1 MTRSRRAARDIPN
14 GRSSRSESAR
24 RFRKPA
30 GAIGVRDD
38 RNVDD
43 YSPLGD
49 GPALDDGS
57 IPAVD
62 VQDSGR
68 ARVARGAEPP
78 PPRATAPS
86 APPAATVEAV
96 RGDADLPADRY
107 FNRELSWL
115 AFNSRVLALAE
126 DSSLPVLER
135 VKFLAIHASNL
146 DEFYM
151 VRVAGLGRRDEAGL
165 SVRSADGL
173 TPREQLQLIGR
184 ETQATATAHARAFLD
199 GVLPELDAAGI
210 SITGWSGLGEDT
222 RTRLSQYFHE
232 RVYPVLTP
240 LAVDPAH
247 PFPYISGLS
256 LNLAVTVRS
265 GSGGGEHFARV
276 KVPNNVDRFVAVREV
291 DSGQNREQADT
302 PLVFLPVEDLIAAH
316 LDVLFHGMEI
326 VEHHLFRVTRNA
338 DLEVAEDR
346 DEDLLQALEREL
358 ARRRFGSP
366 VRLEVAEDMS
376 EHTLELLLRELEVD
390 PADVIRVPGLLDL
403 TGLWQL
409 HGVDRPD
416 LKDAPYVPATP
427 PQFGERETPMDVFS
441 ALRHGDV
448 LVHHP
453 YDSFSTSVQ
462 RFIEQAAADPAVL
475 AIKQTLY
482 RTSGDSPIVDALVDA
497 AEAGKQVVAL
507 VEIKARFDEQAN
519 IRWARTLEQSGVHV
533 VYGMVGLKTHC
544 KTCLVVR
551 REGSAIRRY
560 CHIGTGNYNP
570 KTARLYEDV
579 GLFTADPDIGA
590 DLTDLFNSL
599 TGYSRMSH
607 YRNLLVSPRGIR
619 SGILDR
625 IAAETEAARAGLA
638 AGIRLKV
645 NALVDE
651 QIIDA
656 LYRASQSGVVVDI
669 VVRAICCLRPGVPGL
684 SDNISV
690 RSILGR
696 FLEHSRMAHFVGAG
710 EYWIGSAD
718 MMHRNLDRRV
728 EVMVRITG
736 AELARAVGELFDLAL
751 SPDTRCWILAPD
763 GGWDAAPS
771 DSTRVRDYQDA
782 LLQARSGQ
790 AGA

>member
-1 MTRSRRAARDIPN
+1 MRKDRDVHDETDGARSAGAGPTALDPAAAAT
-14 GRSSRSESAR
+14 GTGA
-24 RFRKPA
+24 PA
-30 GAIGVRDD
+30 GD
-38 RNVDD
+38 
-43 YSPLGD
+43 
-49 GPALDDGS
+49 PA
-57 IPAVD
+57 P
-62 VQDSGR
+62 
-68 ARVARGAEPP
+68 GAPP
-78 PPRATAPS
+78 PAATPS
-86 APPAATVEAV
+86 APPAATM
-96 RGDADLPADRY
+96 RTPRPDTDLPHDRY
-107 FNRELSWL
+107 LNRELSWL
-115 AFNSRVLALAE
+115 DFNSRVLALAE

-165 SVRSADGL
+165 PVRSADGL

-184 ETQATATAHARAFLD
+184 RTQVTATTHARVFLD
-199 GVLPELDAAGI
+199 HVLPELADAGI
-210 SITGWSGLGEDT
+210 HLTRWEELDDDVRKGLSE
-222 RTRLSQYFHE
+222 YFHE
-232 RVYPVLTP
+232 RVFPVLTP

-256 LNLAVTVRS
+256 LNLAVTVRDGTT
-265 GSGGGEHFARV
+265 GSEHFARV
-276 KVPNNVDRFVAVREV
+276 KVPKNVDRFVPVGTGSDGGSGRVDAV
-291 DSGQNREQADT
+291 T
-302 PLVFLPVEDLIAAH
+302 FLPIEDLIAAH
-316 LDVLFHGMEI
+316 LDVLFHGMQV
-326 VEHHLFRVTRNA
+326 VEHHVFRVTRNA
-338 DLEVAEDR
+338 DFEVSEDR

-366 VRLEVAEDMS
+366 VRLEVTDDMS
-376 EHTLELLLRELEVD
+376 EHMLELLLRELDVS
-390 PADVIRVPGLLDL
+390 PADVIRIPGMLDL

-409 HGVDRPD
+409 HGLDRPA
-416 LKDAPYVPATP
+416 LKDAPFVPATP
-427 PQFGERETPMDVFS
+427 PAFGERETARNVFS
-441 ALRHGDV
+441 ALRRGDV

-462 RFIEQAAADPAVL
+462 RFIEQAAADPQVL

-519 IRWARTLEQSGVHV
+519 IRWARKLEEAGVHV

-560 CHIGTGNYNP
+560 CHMGTGNYNP

-579 GLFTADPDIGA
+579 GLFTADPEIGA

-599 TGYSRMSH
+599 TGYSRVNC
-607 YRNLLVSPRGIR
+607 YRNLLVSPHGIRRGIVE
-619 SGILDR
+619 R
-625 IAAETEAARAGLA
+625 IAAEIDAHRAGRA
-638 AGIRLKV
+638 AGIRLKA

-656 LYRASQSGVVVDI
+656 LYRASQAGVPVDI
-669 VVRAICCLRPGVPGL
+669 VVRGICCLKPGVPGL
-684 SDNISV
+684 SDNIHV

-696 FLEHSRMAHFVGAG
+696 FLEHSRILHFVGAQ

-728 EVMVRITG
+728 EVMARITSE
-736 AELARAVGELFDLAL
+736 ELTPVLGSMFDLAL
-751 SPDTRCWILAPD
+751 SADTRCWVLGAD
-763 GGWDAAPS
+763 GTWSASPS
-771 DSTRVRDYQDA
+771 GGTDVRDYQET
-782 LLQARSGQ
+782 LLQASRSGPID
-790 AGA
+790 